1 MKKEEQVKILK
12 SDLQQAV
19 DGKLCMNVT
28 QFANAF
34 GVSRERAAQIAAEL
48 IGRVRAMPITT
59 DTIIPIINGS

>member
-34 GVSRERAAQIAAEL
+34 GVSRESVTSFKVFMQWQRKIVFN
-48 IGRVRAMPITT
+48 I
-59 DTIIPIINGS
+59 